1 MNGYALVRARFP
13 QKIMSPYVYEMDIKS
28 NMSNSK
34 ASSFQNIQAMIMS
47 FTYHDEVDNIDD
59 DDWSENELSEN
70 DSDNEGSFNDFDD
83 AESEEEEDEVDY
95 GNNDDVN
102 LPLDMPHLEDAEIEP
117 FPHPPLPNGNEENMD
132 MPAPSA
138 PLFVATDT
146 EVILQIPDLIF
157 NDNWFEFSHHWQFL
171 RLYPTHKYELFEL
184 DDLPD
189 PRLYNI
195 DVTQLRTLARRQCT
209 DCGGPFDPSYEGYLF
224 HVEPTLLATSMME
237 NYIVNCDLV
246 VQYNEN
252 NILHQKF
259 KKPNPMM
266 FVPTWLDSNPE
277 KRKAQINRALNKFV
291 IVVDIH
297 IEARTWYDTLDNVYW
312 GIGTGDPTPKL
323 SWLRYLRWR
332 RYFLHLKLSGITRT
346 PEDNEPIKFGPPYI
360 RDCDKE
366 RMGPTNCF
374 ALTTETGQFA
384 SNSYGCHRAS
394 DPADPFPK
402 FPNVDDNSIILYQY
416 KSIWSID
423 LNDFDCNTKWNFS
436 FKLYKQPFLGKRP
449 VSIRQAKILQF
460 IDNRIAEWGSKSNF
474 ATAMEGS
481 SENNGGD
488 WFMSDVSREFY
499 AEEANSGWQVERPA
513 KQQKLDKDEA

>member
-1 MNGYALVRARFP
+1 
-13 QKIMSPYVYEMDIKS
+13 
-28 NMSNSK
+28 
-34 ASSFQNIQAMIMS
+34 
-47 FTYHDEVDNIDD
+47 
-59 DDWSENELSEN
+59 
-70 DSDNEGSFNDFDD
+70 
-83 AESEEEEDEVDY
+83 
-95 GNNDDVN
+95 
-102 LPLDMPHLEDAEIEP
+102 
-117 FPHPPLPNGNEENMD
+117 
-132 MPAPSA
+132 
-138 PLFVATDT
+138 
-146 EVILQIPDLIF
+146 
-157 NDNWFEFSHHWQFL
+157 
-171 RLYPTHKYELFEL
+171 
-184 DDLPD
+184 
-189 PRLYNI
+189 
-195 DVTQLRTLARRQCT
+195 
-209 DCGGPFDPSYEGYLF
+209 
-224 HVEPTLLATSMME
+224 MME

-246 VQYNEN
+246 VQYHEN

-291 IVVDIH
+291 IVMDIH
-297 IEARTWYDTLDNVYW
+297 IKARTWYETLDNVYW
-312 GIGTGDPTPKL
+312 GVGTGDPTPKL

-346 PEDNEPIKFGPPYI
+346 PEDNEPIKFGPPSL

-366 RMGPTNCF
+366 RMGLTNCF

-394 DPADPFPK
+394 DPADLFPK

-416 KSIWSID
+416 KSIWSMD

-449 VSIRQAKILQF
+449 FSIRQDRILQF

-474 ATAMEGS
+474 ATATEES

-513 KQQKLDKDEA
+513 KQQKLDKDEV